1 MSLKIENWK
10 IYKEFLKIKQIK
22 EKFIILRPLKIN
34 MLKEA
39 LFPFRLVNNVEKRLL
54 DNYWLSKVFIENG
67 SSELL
72 KEISKQKA
80 FQIYKKALKN
90 VPAYKKFIKG
100 RKFDSIENVPLT
112 NKKNYV
118 KKYSY
123 ESRCVDNKFP
133 KKGIIEESS
142 GSSGKPT
149 NWIREVGEA
158 ELLYKAAKF
167 EFYYT
172 FNADKKNYIV
182 LSGWSS
188 GPWATGLKF
197 CELMEQYMLV
207 KNTTADIDN
216 NIRTL
221 KQLGTK
227 YNYLIAGYPPF
238 LKNLFDCRDM
248 NWKKYKIDIITG
260 GESTSLEWKRYIR
273 KQLGNPN
280 AKIISSYG
288 ASDIDI
294 GIGFETPFS
303 EFIRELTDNNQVLNK
318 DLFGTNQ
325 NPILFQYNP
334 LMHYI
339 ENTKKGEFSVTLL
352 DPDVASP
359 KVKYNLHD
367 RGGTITYK
375 EIIEVLKKYEKEKLQ
390 RFLRKNKTLKLP
402 FLFVCG
408 RKDGTISIG
417 GNNIYPQQVEEAIH
431 ASKYASKVNR
441 FMIGTSH
448 DNNFNVKFDVHV
460 ELKKGVKKSKLKP
473 FLEKI
478 ILKKLLEENLE
489 FKEYYKNHK
498 NNQVYLRPKVCLYDF
513 DKGKMFKKQN
523 KSIKYKY
530 ILKS

>member
-1 MSLKIENWK
+1 
-10 IYKEFLKIKQIK
+10 
-22 EKFIILRPLKIN
+22 

-39 LFPFRLVNNVEKRLL
+39 LFPFKIINSVGKRLL
-54 DNYWLSKVFIENG
+54 DNYWLSKKVIENG
-67 SSELL
+67 SPDLL
-72 KEISKQKA
+72 EKISKQKA
-80 FQIYKKALKN
+80 FYIHKKALKN
-90 VPAYKKFIKG
+90 VSAYQKFVRG
-100 RKFDSIENVPLT
+100 RKCSSIEDVPLT
-112 NKKNYV
+112 DKKNYV

-123 ESRCVDNKFP
+123 ESRCINNKFP

-158 ELLYKAAKF
+158 ELLFKAAKF

-172 FNADKKNYIV
+172 FNADKKDYIV

-221 KQLGTK
+221 KQLGKK

-238 LKNLFDCRDM
+238 LKNLFDNKNI
-248 NWKKYKIDIITG
+248 NWKQYKIDVITG
-260 GESTSLEWKRYIR
+260 GESTSLEWKKYIR
-273 KQLGNPN
+273 KQLGNQN

-303 EFIRELTDNNQVLNK
+303 EFIRELTDKNQVLNK
-318 DLFGTNQ
+318 KLFGTNQ

-339 ENTKKGEFSVTLL
+339 ENTNSGEFSVTLL

-367 RGGTITYK
+367 RGGSISYN
-375 EIIEVLKKYEKEKLQ
+375 EIIKVLNKYEKGKLKA
-390 RFLRKNKTLKLP
+390 FLKKNNTLKLP
-402 FLFVCG
+402 FLYVCG

-431 ASKYASKVNR
+431 ASKCAAKVNR

-448 DNNFNVKFDVHV
+448 DNHFNVKFDVHV
-460 ELKKGVKKSKLKP
+460 ELKKGVKKSDLKP

-489 FKEYYKNHK
+489 FKEYFRNHK
-498 NNQVYLRPKVCLYDF
+498 SNQIYLKPKVSLYDF
-513 DKGKMFKKQN
+513 NKENMFKKQN
-523 KSIKYKY
+523 KSIKQNY